1 MTSARREDRAKGPA
15 LHGPASRDHPVHG
28 LTAAVL
34 VIMMM
39 AGMLAG
45 PHLVTPSITG
55 EADASTNP
63 IPIVSIQLT
72 PSQVQAHITDS
83 QIGAVSFAGEVTV
96 DKIPGIERL
105 IVTLTAGVDTGWPVV
120 ISPMTMPFVNP
131 GSRQFQVTV
140 VVPPSTSSHI
150 IGTLMVTGS
159 AKAPGLAPI
168 ISTAAGVV
176 TVAQYF
182 KLRLETES
190 PLREVSPGDITY
202 NLVNVFN
209 DGNSMDTI
217 QVEIENIKDLVKA
230 GWTVLLGS
238 TDVSVK
244 ADEYVP
250 VKVTVQTSQ
259 DWRLWAKEI
268 YPITLKATSMEAK
281 ERNELYIKSYPVF
294 VYMKGFHIP
303 GFDPFMA
310 IIALVIALVMFQGAQ
325 ERADSRLEKGRV
337 KEKNQ
342 SP

>member
-1 MTSARREDRAKGPA
+1 MTSARREDRTKGPA
-15 LHGPASRDHPVHG
+15 LRGPVSRDRPVHG

-34 VIMMM
+34 VIIMT

-45 PHLVTPSITG
+45 PHLVIPSITE
-55 EADASTNP
+55 EAEASANP
-63 IPIVSIQLT
+63 IPIVSIQLN
-72 PSQVQAHITDS
+72 PSQMQAIITDS
-83 QIGAVSFAGEVTV
+83 QLGAVSFSGTVMV

-105 IVTLTAGVDTGWPVV
+105 IVTLTAVVNTGWPVV
-120 ISPMTMPFVNP
+120 LSPMTMPFVNP

-140 VVPPSTSSHI
+140 VVPPSTSSQI
-150 IGTLMVTGS
+150 IGTLLVTGS

-168 ISTAAGVV
+168 VSTASGVV
-176 TVAQYF
+176 TVAQFF

-217 QVEIENIKDLVKA
+217 QVEIENIKDLVKE

-259 DWRLWAKEI
+259 EWRLWAKEI
-268 YPITLKATSMEAK
+268 YPIILKATSMEAK
-281 ERNELYIKSYPVF
+281 QRNELYIKSYPVF
-294 VYMKGFHIP
+294 VYMKGYHIP
-303 GFDPFMA
+303 GFDPFLA
-310 IIALVIALVMFQGAQ
+310 IVALVIAVVMFQGAQ
-325 ERADSRLEKGRV
+325 ERADSRLERGRV

-342 SP
+342 TP